1 MELQHRVIIVTGAS
15 SGIGAATARMLARAG
30 ARVVLAARREDELRR
45 IAAEIVAAGGQAL
58 VVATDMAERSSIDA
72 LVGRTVDEYGRID
85 GIVNNAGVGG
95 GSSIEDDDVAMR
107 RMLDV
112 NLLGP
117 ARLVQAALPYLR
129 RSPGAVIVN
138 IGSVA
143 GDIAVS
149 GVYSASKYGLRG
161 LTDALRRELR
171 RDGIA
176 VVLVAPGFIR
186 TEMTSGMRLPM
197 PGPDSVAGVIVDVLR
212 RPRRRVTTP
221 RLYGVFATLSTL
233 FPDIADRLLGSR
245 VVQGSY
251 HLRE

>member
-1 MELQHRVIIVTGAS
+1 MDLRDRVIIVTGAS
-15 SGIGAATARMLARAG
+15 SGIGAATAKMLAGAG
-30 ARVVLAARREDELRR
+30 ARVVLAARREDALQRL
-45 IAAEIVAAGGQAL
+45 AAEIVLSGGQA
-58 VVATDMAERSSIDA
+58 VALAADMAERPSIDA
-72 LVGRTVDEYGRID
+72 LVGSTVAAYGRID
-85 GIVNNAGVGG
+85 GIVNNAGIGG
-95 GSSIEDDDVAMR
+95 GSSIEDDDAAMKE
-107 RMLDV
+107 MVDV

-138 IGSVA
+138 VGSVA

-149 GVYSASKYGLRG
+149 GVYAATKFGVRG

-186 TEMTSGMRLPM
+186 TAMTTGLRLPM
-197 PGPDSVAGVIVDVLR
+197 PGPDSVARVIVEVLR

-221 RLYGVFATLSTL
+221 GIYGAFAVLSTL
-233 FPDIADRLLGSR
+233 FPAVADRLLGSHA
-245 VVQGSY
+245 VQGNY
-251 HLRE
+251 HARD